1 MKKLRDLLIAANE
14 SCNFK
19 VVAKTKGV
27 RITNRCVRVPL
38 CYYCNYMNEPVYVLS
53 VDDAVKKIK
62 ELKSRGADRITLVSG
77 WLGYQNDIAVP
88 YLRAIKREMPDLTV
102 SGAFGPIS
110 KQSLEKLKGAGL
122 NQYGCNLESAPEILL
137 KIKET
142 NDIPERIETL
152 KNARAIGLKI
162 STGFIIGVEETE
174 EQMMELLNLIKNVNP
189 DSVFMSP
196 FEAYP
201 DTAMKNYPP
210 PSLTTIVKTVAKT
223 KVTLKNKTLGFRI
236 IRQNSVIPIEFI
248 SLFVFAGVSLVAP
261 VPEITDMSVESFR
274 ELLKSCIQNPEET
287 EQSLLRRN
295 VAEEDI
301 RTFREITQLLQL

>member
-1 MKKLRDLLIAANE
+1 LKTLRDLLIAANE

-53 VDDAVKKIK
+53 VDDAVNQIK
-62 ELKSRGADRITLVSG
+62 ALKNRGADRITLVSG
-77 WLGYQNDIAVP
+77 WLGYRNEMAVP
-88 YLRAIKREMPDLTV
+88 YLRAIKSEMPDLIV

-110 KQSLEKLKGAGL
+110 KQSLKKLKAAGL
-122 NQYGCNLESAPEILL
+122 DQYGCNLESAPEVLL

-152 KNARAIGLKI
+152 KNAREIGLQI

-174 EQMMELLNLIKNVNP
+174 EQLMDLLNLIKHVNP
-189 DSVFMSP
+189 DSIFMSP

-201 DTAMKNYPP
+201 NTSMKNYPI
-210 PSLTTIVKTVAKT
+210 PSLTKLVEAVAKT
-223 KVTLKNKTLGFRI
+223 KLTLKNKTLGFRI
-236 IRQNSVIPIEFI
+236 IRRSSVIPIEFM
-248 SLFVFAGVSLVAP
+248 SLLVFTGVSLVAP

-274 ELLKSCIQNPEET
+274 KLLKSCIQNPAET
-287 EQSLLRRN
+287 EQNLLRKN
-295 VAEEDI
+295 VNKEEI
-301 RTFREITQLLQL
+301 REFRELTQSLRL